1 MEPQKHARWL
11 GLVVTLGIC
20 AGCATAYTPPPLS
33 VAHPAH
39 PEAPTAPALPRSTTL
54 ASRRGDMPA
63 AQPAMSHHGGHDT
76 QASSHRD
83 KSSVVG
89 EGKVVAIVPESRQM
103 IIDHQ
108 EIPGFMGAMTM
119 GYKVEPPSLLEG
131 LAAKD
136 RIRFTI
142 DTATQAIVKVEKIT
156 K

>member
-11 GLVVTLGIC
+11 ALIVTLGIC

-63 AQPAMSHHGGHDT
+63 AQPAMSHHGGPDT

-83 KSSVVG
+83 KSLVVG

-131 LAAKD
+131 LAAED

-142 DTATQAIVKVEKIT
+142 DTAAQAIVKVEKLT

>member
-11 GLVVTLGIC
+11 GLIVTLGIC

-39 PEAPTAPALPRSTTL
+39 PEAPTAPASPRSTTL

-63 AQPAMSHHGGHDT
+63 AQPAMSLHGGHDSR
-76 QASSHRD
+76 ASLHRD

-89 EGKVVAIVPESRQM
+89 EGKVVAVVPESRQ
-103 IIDHQ
+103 IVIDHQ

-131 LAAKD
+131 LAAED

-142 DTATQAIVKVEKIT
+142 DTAMQAIVKVEKLP